1 MNKTTA
7 AAAVGSA
14 PNATLAANRGGTLSK
29 ASLLTDDGA
38 EPLPLMPLGII
49 AALFL
54 ALYWDTFA
62 FMMGRWIHDESA
74 QHGWLVVPIAGYIAW
89 SKRDKLKAL
98 PMKSAP
104 AGMWLIL
111 TAMLLHLAEKAL
123 DMNGPSPL
131 SIPIFAA
138 GAIWYVAGKE
148 WLRELAFPL
157 AYLLFMVPI
166 PGFLNQFV
174 SFPLRLLATN
184 GSKAIVAPFGIDIVG
199 AGMNIEFWRPG
210 SDHSDSSN
218 LVKFIVADPCS
229 GLHSLMAIKALHAIT
244 AYLSRLKL
252 AWKWVL
258 FWCAMPISLAANVCR
273 MVLIMLVSA
282 YLDKPVESAFGVK
295 NFGLTL
301 FHDYSPYILF
311 IFVFA
316 ILISVGRIME
326 WATGT
331 RSRPFGADDETSK
344 KEVTA

>member
-1 MNKTTA
+1 MNKTNVT
-7 AAAVGSA
+7 AAVGSA
-14 PNATLAANRGGTLSK
+14 TNAALDATRGGKFSK
-29 ASLLTDDGA
+29 AGLLDNQNE
-38 EPLPLMPLGII
+38 EPLPLMPLGVI

-74 QHGWLVVPIAGYIAW
+74 QHGWLVIPIAGYIAW

-98 PMKSAP
+98 PMRSSTS
-104 AGMWLIL
+104 GMWLIL
-111 TAMLLHLAEKAL
+111 TAMLLHLTEKAL

-138 GAIWYVAGKE
+138 GAIWYVAGKD
-148 WLRELAFPL
+148 WLRELAFPIG
-157 AYLLFMVPI
+157 YLLFMVPI

-210 SDHSDSSN
+210 SDRSDPSN

-252 AWKWVL
+252 VWKWVL

-282 YLDKPVESAFGVK
+282 YVDKPVEAMFGVK

-316 ILISVGRIME
+316 ILISVGRLME

-331 RSRPFGADDETSK
+331 RSRPFGAEVETSK
-344 KEVTA
+344 KEASA

>member
-1 MNKTTA
+1 VARRNPSFCVL
-7 AAAVGSA
+7 AV
-14 PNATLAANRGGTLSK
+14 K
-29 ASLLTDDGA
+29 
-38 EPLPLMPLGII
+38 
-49 AALFL
+49 ALFL

-62 FMMGRWIHDESA
+62 FMMGRWIQDESA
-74 QHGWLVVPIAGYIAW
+74 QHGWLVLPIAGYITW
-89 SKRDKLKAL
+89 TKRDKLKAI
-98 PMKSAP
+98 PMKSAVQ
-104 AGMWLIL
+104 GMWLIVL
-111 TAMLLHLAEKAL
+111 AMFLHLGEKAL

-131 SIPIFAA
+131 SIPIFIA
-138 GAIWYVAGKE
+138 GAVWYVAGKD
-148 WLRELAFPL
+148 WLKELAFPI

-166 PGFLNQFV
+166 PGFLNQFI

-184 GSKAIVAPFGIDIVG
+184 GSKAIVAPFGIDIAG

-210 SDHSDSSN
+210 SDHNDPSN

-252 AWKWVL
+252 GWKWVL

-282 YLDKPVESAFGVK
+282 YLDKPVENAFGVK

-316 ILISVGRIME
+316 ILISVGRLME

-331 RSRPFGADDETSK
+331 RKRPFGPETEPATN
-344 KEVTA
+344 EVTA